1 MLVYCAHESPRVKYV
16 LDEILVRRLGIKYKT
31 TDNADY
37 FEKTSSNRINY
48 SNTIFANC
56 INIPASNLLYEED
69 IRIFEPEIKQDEDWF
84 YMMFTFNWEVP
95 HDLPQPTQL
104 LPFDLF
110 SSFFYFISR
119 YEEYQPNVK
128 RDEHGRYKAENSLAY
143 RCGFL
148 HMPLLDSWVDL
159 FKQQLRLQYSS
170 IQFKEN
176 NFKQIS
182 TIDIDF
188 AFKFLGLST
197 SARFRKT
204 IGTLVKGKFSDFTKA
219 LYGVEK
225 DPYDTYQ
232 MILQKSK
239 DSGIEN
245 RFFFLLA
252 DRGGFD
258 KNISMKAVEMRN
270 LSKYLLTQAICGI
283 HPSYASSLNRKLLK
297 EEKELFFELFGVYPK
312 TSRQHF
318 LKIRLPETYRNLADM
333 GISEDYT
340 MAYSEAPGFRAS
352 TSYPFQFFDLST
364 QEVLPITI
372 YSSCLMD
379 VGLKNYSKL
388 TPENAIQMIQHFKRE
403 TMRVNGYFISIWHNS
418 SFDEDEGWANWK
430 EVFDS
435 LYENVEL
442 EIE

>member
-1 MLVYCAHESPRVKYV
+1 MLVYCAHESPRLKYV
-16 LDEILVRRLGIKYKT
+16 LDEILLRRLGIQYKT

-37 FEKTSSNRINY
+37 FGKTSSNRINY

-56 INIPASNLLYEED
+56 VNIPASNLLYEED
-69 IRIFEPEIKQDEDWF
+69 IRIFEPELKTEENWH
-84 YMMFTFNWEVP
+84 YMLYPFQWEIP
-95 HDLPQPTQL
+95 HDLPIPTQL
-104 LPFDLF
+104 IPFDLF
-110 SSFFYFISR
+110 ASFFYFISR

-143 RCGFL
+143 KYGFL
-148 HMPLLDSWVDL
+148 HMPLLDTWVEL
-159 FKQQLRLQYSS
+159 FKQELQKQYTN
-170 IQFKEN
+170 IQFKQNE
-176 NFKQIS
+176 FKQIS

-197 SARFRKT
+197 AARFRKT
-204 IGTLVKGKFSDFTKA
+204 IGTLLRGKFSEFTKA

-225 DPYDTYQ
+225 DPYDTYEMLLKIGRDHQ
-232 MILQKSK
+232 
-239 DSGIEN
+239 IET
-245 RFFFLLA
+245 RFFFLLS

-258 KNISMKAVEMRN
+258 KNISMSAIEMKN
-270 LSKYLLTQAICGI
+270 LCKYLISQAICGI
-283 HPSYASSLNRKLLK
+283 HPSYAAAVNRKLLK
-297 EEKELFFELFGVYPK
+297 QEKEQFLELFGVYPK

-318 LKIRLPETYRNLADM
+318 LKIRLPETYRNLLDL

-364 QEVLPITI
+364 QEVLPILV

-388 TPENAIQMIQHFKRE
+388 SVENAIQMIQHFKRE
-403 TMRVNGYFISIWHNS
+403 TLRVNGYFISIWHNS
-418 SFDEDEGWANWK
+418 SFDVQEGWEGWQ
-430 EVFDS
+430 EVFEA
-435 LYENVEL
+435 LYEKVEL
-442 EIE
+442 DPS